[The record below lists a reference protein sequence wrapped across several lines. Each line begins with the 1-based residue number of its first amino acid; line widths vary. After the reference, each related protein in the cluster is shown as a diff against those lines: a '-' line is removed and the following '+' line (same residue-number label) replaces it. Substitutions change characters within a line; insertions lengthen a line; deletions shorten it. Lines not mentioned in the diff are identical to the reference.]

1 MDANLVQE
9 ALQNVNLQ
17 AIMPS
22 MVLCGFGM
30 VLLLVSVFSERG
42 KTTHI
47 AWLSIVALLVT
58 GFLSLNAWNN
68 PQAGFAGSVVLD
80 NFATFF
86 SMICILA
93 AGLTILMSDSYLKR
107 EGYPVGEY
115 YPLILFTTAGA
126 MWMASGTDLMTI
138 FLGLEVLSVSL
149 YVLAG
154 FFRGQTR
161 SNEAGLKYFFLGAF
175 STGFLLYGV
184 ALLYGVTG
192 TTKIAGIAKFIQE
205 MPALAGNSATTAAF
219 SGNPMLIAGAA
230 LLVTGFLFKVAAAPF
245 HMWTPDVY
253 QGAPTPITAFMSA
266 GPKAAAFAA
275 FIRISVIGLDSI
287 QSELTT
293 VFWVLAV
300 LTMTVGNFIA
310 LSQKD
315 VKRMLAYSSIS
326 HAGYALVGLVA
337 WNEIGLTG
345 IMFYMLVYTFMNMG
359 AFAVLVL
366 AGKQGEENLTLEGLS
381 GMGYKRPFMGVA
393 LCIFLFSL
401 MGLPPT
407 AGFAAK
413 FYIFAG
419 AIKAGYIWLAVL
431 GVLNSAVSLYYY
443 LRVIVFMYFKD
454 PQEDFGWV
462 SINAATAVSIV
473 IAIAGVLYLGVLPG
487 PVMEL
492 AKLAGF

>member
-1 MDANLVQE
+1 MENLVQE
-9 ALQNVNLQ
+9 AIQNVNLQ

-22 MVLCGFGM
+22 LVLSAFGM
-30 VLLLVSVFSERG
+30 ILLMISVFSKRG
-42 KTTHI
+42 RTTHV
-47 AWLSIVALLVT
+47 AWLSVAALVIT
-58 GFLSLNAWNN
+58 GMITLAGWNH
-68 PQAGFAGSVVLD
+68 PQSGFAGSVLLD

-86 SMICILA
+86 SMICIVA
-93 AGLTILMSDSYLKR
+93 ATLTILMSDDYLKR
-107 EGYPVGEY
+107 EDFPVGEY

-154 FFRGQTR
+154 FFRDKLS

-192 TTKIAGIAKFIQE
+192 TTKIQGIAAYVQAN
-205 MPALAGNSATTAAF
+205 PDAATNTMF
-219 SGNPMLIAGAA
+219 IAGGLL
-230 LLVTGFLFKVAAAPF
+230 LLVGFLFKVAVAPF

-275 FIRISVIGLDSI
+275 FIRVTIVGLEGM
-287 QSELTT
+287 QGELTSL
-293 VFWVLAV
+293 FWLLAV
-300 LTMTVGNFIA
+300 LTMTMGNFIA

-315 VKRMLAYSSIS
+315 IKRMLAYSSIA

-337 WNEIGLTG
+337 WNTVGLSA
-345 IMFYMLVYTFMNMG
+345 IMYYMLVYTFMNIG

-366 AGKQGEENLTLEGLS
+366 IGKKGEDNLTLDGIAGL
-381 GMGYKRPFMGVA
+381 GYKKPFLGVA

-407 AGFAAK
+407 AGFTGK

-419 AIKAGYIWLAVL
+419 AIKAGYVWLAVL
-431 GVLNSAVSLYYY
+431 GMLNSAVSLYYY
-443 LRVIVFMYFKD
+443 LRIIVQMYFKD
-454 PQEDFGWV
+454 PTEDFAWV
-462 SINAATAVSIV
+462 SLNLPTMVSIIISIV
-473 IAIAGVLYLGVLPG
+473 GVLYLGIMPG
-487 PVMEL
+487 SLMQL
-492 AKLAGF
+492 AKLAGL

>member
-1 MDANLVQE
+1 MENLVQE
-9 ALQNVNLQ
+9 AIQNVNLQ

-22 MVLCGFGM
+22 LVLSAFGM
-30 VLLLVSVFSERG
+30 ILLMISVFSKRG
-42 KTTHI
+42 RTTHV
-47 AWLSIVALLVT
+47 AWLSVAALVIT
-58 GFLSLNAWNN
+58 GMITLAGWNH
-68 PQAGFAGSVVLD
+68 PQSGFAGSVLLD

-86 SMICILA
+86 SMICIVA
-93 AGLTILMSDSYLKR
+93 ATLTILMSDDYLKR
-107 EGYPVGEY
+107 EDFPVGEY

-154 FFRGQTR
+154 FFRDKLS

-192 TTKIAGIAKFIQE
+192 TTKIQGIAAYVQAN
-205 MPALAGNSATTAAF
+205 PDAATNTMF
-219 SGNPMLIAGAA
+219 IAGGLL
-230 LLVTGFLFKVAAAPF
+230 LLVGFLFKVAAAPF

-275 FIRISVIGLDSI
+275 FIRVTIIGLEGM
-287 QSELTT
+287 QSELTSL
-293 VFWVLAV
+293 FWLLAV
-300 LTMTVGNFIA
+300 LTMTMGNFIA

-315 VKRMLAYSSIS
+315 IKRMLAYSSIA

-337 WNEIGLTG
+337 WNTVGLSA
-345 IMFYMLVYTFMNMG
+345 IMYYMLVYTFMNIG

-366 AGKQGEENLTLEGLS
+366 IGKKGEDNLTLEGIAGL
-381 GMGYKRPFMGVA
+381 GYKKPFLGVA

-407 AGFAAK
+407 AGFTGK

-419 AIKAGYIWLAVL
+419 AIKGGYVWLAVL
-431 GVLNSAVSLYYY
+431 GMINSAVSLYYY
-443 LRVIVFMYFKD
+443 LRIMVQMYFKD
-454 PQEDFGWV
+454 PAEDFAWV
-462 SINAATAVSIV
+462 SLNLPTMVSIIISIV
-473 IAIAGVLYLGVLPG
+473 GVLYLGIMPG
-487 PVMEL
+487 SLMQL
-492 AKLAGF
+492 AKLAGL

>member
-1 MDANLVQE
+1 MENLVQE
-9 ALQNVNLQ
+9 AIQNVNLQ

-22 MVLCGFGM
+22 LVLSAFGM
-30 VLLLVSVFSERG
+30 ILLMISVFSKRG
-42 KTTHI
+42 RTTHV
-47 AWLSIVALLVT
+47 AWLSVAALVIT
-58 GFLSLNAWNN
+58 GMITLAGWNH
-68 PQAGFAGSVVLD
+68 PQSGFAGSVLLD

-86 SMICILA
+86 SMICIVA
-93 AGLTILMSDSYLKR
+93 ATLTILMSDDYLKR
-107 EGYPVGEY
+107 EDFPVGEY

-154 FFRGQTR
+154 FFRDKLS

-192 TTKIAGIAKFIQE
+192 TTKIQGIAAYVQAN
-205 MPALAGNSATTAAF
+205 PDAATNTMF
-219 SGNPMLIAGAA
+219 IAGGLL
-230 LLVTGFLFKVAAAPF
+230 LLVGFLFKVAAAPF

-275 FIRISVIGLDSI
+275 FIRVTIVGLEGM
-287 QSELTT
+287 QGELTSL
-293 VFWVLAV
+293 FWLLAV
-300 LTMTVGNFIA
+300 LTMTMGNFIA

-315 VKRMLAYSSIS
+315 IKRMLAYSSIA

-337 WNEIGLTG
+337 WNTVGLSA
-345 IMFYMLVYTFMNMG
+345 IMYYMLVYTFMNIG

-366 AGKQGEENLTLEGLS
+366 IGKKGEDNLTLDGIAGL
-381 GMGYKRPFMGVA
+381 GYKKPFLGVA

-407 AGFAAK
+407 AGFTGK

-419 AIKAGYIWLAVL
+419 AIKAGYVWLAVL
-431 GVLNSAVSLYYY
+431 GMLNSAVSLYYY
-443 LRVIVFMYFKD
+443 LRIIVQMYFKD
-454 PQEDFGWV
+454 PTEDFAWV
-462 SINAATAVSIV
+462 SLNLPTMVSIIISIV
-473 IAIAGVLYLGVLPG
+473 GVLYLGIMPG
-487 PVMEL
+487 SLMQL
-492 AKLAGF
+492 AKLAGL